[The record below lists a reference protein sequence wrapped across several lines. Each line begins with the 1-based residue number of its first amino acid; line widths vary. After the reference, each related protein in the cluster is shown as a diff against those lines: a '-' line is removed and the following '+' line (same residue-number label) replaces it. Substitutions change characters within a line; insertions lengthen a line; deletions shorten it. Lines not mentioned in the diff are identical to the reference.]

1 MCNMLRSIVCKLG
14 CIRHKVCQN
23 DMSYLVIRFSRAS
36 DALQYPKFFDK
47 GLFGD
52 AVGRVQWRDGNWTE
66 KL

>member
-1 MCNMLRSIVCKLG
+1 
-14 CIRHKVCQN
+14 
-23 DMSYLVIRFSRAS
+23 MSYLVIRFSRAS